1 MGGKTLKN
9 LTGLLL
15 TGIIFCAHHAYAG
28 GYTAWAVPSQLEY
41 VNGGVLVSGSFGD
54 INNCGQADYVF
65 IAPSEND
72 QNWFQSS
79 LSMLL
84 TAFAAK
90 KEIKFHTQDC
100 TSVSFH
106 WGTIENIN
114 AANSSGFYIR

>member
-9 LTGLLL
+9 FTGLLL
-15 TGIIFCAHHAYAG
+15 TGIIFCAPHAYAG
-28 GYTAWAVPSQLEY
+28 GYTA

-84 TAFAAK
+84 TAFATK